1 MMKKY
6 IWILLISLTLGCL
19 VLMIYTRDSSSNP
32 PIQANNKVNIS
43 CVAVGDNLI
52 HSSIYKHNRKSDGT
66 YDFTD
71 MYKNT
76 NQYTQDADLSYINF
90 ETICAGKELVLS
102 NYPKF
107 NGPFEV
113 IDGVN
118 SAGFNWLS
126 GCSNHSDDRG
136 EEGILRQL
144 HYVHDN
150 FPEMIM
156 TGLHDSKED
165 SLQYKTMEIKG
176 IKIGLLS
183 YTYGL
188 NYGTLPTNRSYMVD
202 VIHKDKIAQDMAYL
216 NKITDLQ
223 FVSMHWGTEYQLQ
236 PNNTQLELAQ
246 YLSDLGAD
254 VIIGTHPH
262 VIQPMDYLTGK
273 DGNQTLVM
281 YSLGNFISAQA
292 ESQTMLGGMVKWNIQ
307 YDSKTKEFT
316 FENVQFM
323 PTVTQI
329 ALKYKSYHTYAL
341 KDWNNEL
348 GNQHALRQKGQ
359 EISREYFINLVNKV
373 MNDKFEIIY

>member
-1 MMKKY
+1 MKKY
-6 IWILLISLTLGCL
+6 IWILLISLVVGCF
-19 VLMIYTRDSSSNP
+19 VFMINTDDNP
-32 PIQANNKVNIS
+32 QNAPIKKDHIVDIS

-76 NQYTQDADLSYINF
+76 NQYTQDADISYINF
-90 ETICAGKELVLS
+90 ETICAGKELTLS

-136 EEGILRQL
+136 EEGIRRQL
-144 HYVHDN
+144 HYIHQN
-150 FPEMIM
+150 FPEMTM

-165 SLQYKTMEIKG
+165 ASQYKIIEVKG
-176 IKIGLLS
+176 VKIGLLS

-188 NYGTLPTNRSYMVD
+188 NYGSLPYDRAYMVD
-202 VIHKDKIAQDMAYL
+202 IIRKDKIAQDMANL
-216 NKITDLQ
+216 NEISDLQ
-223 FVSMHWGTEYQLQ
+223 LVSMHWGTEYQLE
-236 PNNTQLELAQ
+236 PNDNQLELAQ
-246 YLSDLGAD
+246 FLSDLGAD

-292 ESQTMLGGMVKWNIQ
+292 ESQTMLGGMVKWNIRFNTQ
-307 YDSKTKEFT
+307 TKEFT
-316 FENVQFM
+316 FENVQFL

-348 GNQHALRQKGQ
+348 GNQHALKQKGQ
-359 EISREYFINLVNKV
+359 DISREYFINLVNKV